1 MGVRG
6 KAVHNDHDS
15 CIFIGFVEG
24 ASEVNRQRLI
34 GFVRVRE
41 GAGSACQECGGLIV
55 DLTLIARLTVDYKV
69 LSHLRPPDEAGCI
82 VVAFVG

>member
-6 KAVHNDHDS
+6 KAVHNDHDG

-24 ASEVNRQRLI
+24 AGEVNRQRLV
-34 GFVRVRE
+34 GLVRVRE
-41 GAGSACQECGGLIV
+41 GEGLACRKCGGLIV
-55 DLTLIARLTVDYKV
+55 DLAHIARPALDYKV
-69 LSHLRPPDEAGCI
+69 LSHLRPPEEAGCI